1 MERLSTISK
10 HLSTNKVSAKNAPK
24 SPNDVVICGAVRTP
38 LTKAK
43 RGGLKDTTPEVL
55 LQAALEGLVK
65 KTGVNPADIQDMV
78 IGNVSQPGAGVF
90 ATRMSQ
96 LLSGIPDTVPCASI
110 NRLCSSGLEACA
122 TVASKIRAG
131 FIDIGV
137 GGGVEQMT
145 LFDMQSSLD
154 PEKISESVFEHPQA
168 RNCLLSMG
176 QTSENVAEKF
186 GISREKQDRLAADSH
201 RKASEAQKKG
211 LFDEEIVP
219 VKTIIKDAEGKT
231 KEVTITKDDGI
242 RVETTIETLGKL
254 KPAFKKDGTTTAGNS
269 SQVTDGAAA
278 VLLARRSTAEKLGL
292 PILARFVSYAVVGVP
307 PEIMGI
313 GPAVAIPEV
322 LKKTGLELKD
332 IDVIELNEAFASQ
345 ATYCIEKLGVDMK
358 KLNPKGGAIALGHP
372 LGCTGARQIATIL
385 PELKRTGGKFG
396 LISMCIGT
404 GMGAAA
410 VIERE

>member
-10 HLSTNKVSAKNAPK
+10 HLGTNKVSAKNAPK

-43 RGGLKDTTPEVL
+43 RGALKDTTPEILVK
-55 LQAALEGLVK
+55 AALEGLVK
-65 KTGVNPADIQDMV
+65 KTGVKPEDIQDLV
-78 IGNVSQPGAGVF
+78 FGNVSQAGAGVF
-90 ATRMSQ
+90 PVRMAS
-96 LLSGIPDTVPCASI
+96 LLAGLPDTVPCVSM

-122 TVASKIRAG
+122 TIASKIRAG

-145 LFDMQSSLD
+145 MFDMQAGLD
-154 PEKISESVFEHPQA
+154 PEKISDSVFDHPHA
-168 RNCLLSMG
+168 RNTLLSMG
-176 QTSENVAEKF
+176 QTSENVAEKW
-186 GISREKQDRLAADSH
+186 GISREKQDRLAVESH
-201 RKASEAQKKG
+201 RKAFEAQKNG
-211 LFDEEIVP
+211 LYDDEIVP
-219 VKTIIKDAEGKT
+219 VKTISKDADGKIT
-231 KEVTITKDDGI
+231 EITVTKDDGI
-242 RVETTIETLGKL
+242 RKETTFEGLQKL

-292 PILARFVSYAVVGVP
+292 PILGRFIQYAVVGVP
-307 PEIMGI
+307 PEVMGI

-322 LKKTGLELKD
+322 LKKAGLELKD
-332 IDVIELNEAFASQ
+332 IDIIELNEAFASQ
-345 ATYCIEKLGVDMK
+345 ATYCIEKLGIDVK